1 MTRQILTLGFNGQL
15 LGDIR
20 KGFLRRDC
28 EITENLTDPGI
39 LDTVDTK
46 SPVTIVADA
55 DFLTNEI
62 IDRIETFK
70 KNHPEV
76 FVILTVSRETK
87 DLAID
92 AIEEWANDYIVKPYS
107 SDEVIAVIKRNLS
120 RQEIFLE
127 ALYLR
132 KEVSKK
138 YAFENIITKN
148 SKMQKIFD
156 LITAVAETDA
166 TVLVQGET
174 GTGKE
179 LVARAIHYNS
189 PRRLNRFVVVN
200 CGSLPDTLLESELFG
215 HEKGAFTGA
224 TQQHVGK
231 FEFANKGTIFF
242 DEIGDISPAMQLKL
256 LRVLQEREFERVGGN
271 KTFSVD
277 VRVIAASN
285 KDLEIAVDKGTFR
298 EDLYYRI
305 NVVRI
310 HLPPLRERKEDIP
323 LLTAHFLKRYREANH
338 KDIKNIS
345 QEAMETLI
353 NYPWP
358 GNIRELANVIE
369 RAVIIEKGP
378 AIKDVDLPIRPK
390 ATVPANNNGNGVYVK
405 VQQELPLQ
413 DVKKGAVEEAEK
425 EYLKRVL
432 TQYKGS
438 IKRTAC
444 HARLTPRSIHAKM
457 SKYGLKKEVFKSLS
471 GLSVLLPLWVIDNL
485 PFFTDYLDMCGVV

>member
-1 MTRQILTLGFNGQL
+1 MIRQILTLGFDGQL
-15 LGDIR
+15 LRDVK
-20 KGFLRRDC
+20 KGFLRKDC
-28 EITENLTDPGI
+28 EITEILTDPGI
-39 LDTVDTK
+39 LDSVDTK

-62 IDRIETFK
+62 IDKIETFK
-70 KNHPEV
+70 KSHQEV
-76 FVILTVSRETK
+76 FVILTVSPETK

-107 SDEVIAVIKRNLS
+107 FDEVVAVIKRNLS

-127 ALYLR
+127 TLYLR
-132 KEVSKK
+132 KEVARK

-156 LITAVAETDA
+156 LITAVSETDA

-189 PRRLNRFVVVN
+189 LRRLNRFVVVN
-200 CGSLPDTLLESELFG
+200 CGSLPDALLESELFG
-215 HEKGAFTGA
+215 HEKGSFTGA
-224 TQQHVGK
+224 TQQHIGK

-277 VRVIAASN
+277 VRVVAATN

-305 NVVRI
+305 NVVKI
-310 HLPPLRERKEDIP
+310 NLPPLRERKEDIP
-323 LLTAHFLKRYREANH
+323 LLAAHFLKKYSEANH
-338 KDIKNIS
+338 KDIKNIF
-345 QEAMETLI
+345 QEAMEVLI
-353 NYPWP
+353 NYNWP

-369 RAVIIEKGP
+369 RAVIVEKDHT
-378 AIKDVDLPIRPK
+378 IKDVDLPIRPK
-390 ATVPANNNGNGVYVK
+390 TNILAGNNGIHVK
-405 VQQELPLQ
+405 VQDALPLE
-413 DVKKGAVEEAEK
+413 DVRKGAVEEVEK
-425 EYLKRVL
+425 EYLQRVL
-432 TQYKGS
+432 ARYKGS
-438 IKRTAC
+438 IKRTAA
-444 HARLTPRSIHAKM
+444 HAKLTSRSIHTKM
-457 SKYGLKKEVFKSLS
+457 SKYGLKKDVFKNLPM
-471 GLSVLLPLWVIDNL
+471 LLILLPLWLIDNIS
-485 PFFTDYLDMCGVV
+485 FFNNMAE